1 MVNQII
7 KLLSQNKI
15 TEFDIYQLEW
25 DMEMSDFVQVEIEI
39 GGEQ

>member
-1 MVNQII
+1 MNQII

>member
-1 MVNQII
+1 MNEII
-7 KLLSQNKI
+7 KLLDQNKI

>member
-1 MVNQII
+1 MNQII
-7 KLLSQNKI
+7 KLLAQNKI
-15 TEFDIYQLEW
+15 TDFDIYQLEW